1 MNVSSE
7 EVFLDM
13 YFVTVQYAYASTG
26 FKIKKLL
33 KVRMSEGTALRS
45 KKKTL
50 TKDVNV
56 YFI

>member
-45 KKKTL
+45 KKK
-50 TKDVNV
+50 KH
-56 YFI
+56 